1 MELKVLSFYN
11 TIALILR
18 LNFFDS
24 NGATTSVFSTL
35 IGFYIQHFLV
45 STIWGSSHQM
55 VFIVFI
61 AFVVCSGLLYR
72 YAKFVCNRLKLV
84 VFSPICTLK
93 LHSSYRTHYI
103 NHLAAYGA
111 GLLRSK
117 IAVVALLKVNA
128 NLWSGFHLEAVES
141 FLCLRYCILSHYWY
155 TSLKKI
161 CKGRCRT
168 KTLSPLQNIIFLLQ
182 VYFVYRIRFY
192 NWKIFTIIINKF
204 ECTVWWN
211 C

>member
-61 AFVVCSGLLYR
+61 ICRFCMLFLVKSICMVLYAFVVCSGLLYR

-84 VFSPICTLK
+84 IFSPICTLK
-93 LHSSYRTHYI
+93 MHSSYRTHYI
-103 NHLAAYGA
+103 NHLAADWTC
-111 GLLRSK
+111 LLRSK
-117 IAVVALLKVNA
+117 VTVVALLKVNT
-128 NLWSGFHLEAVES
+128 NLSV
-141 FLCLRYCILSHYWY
+141 RM
-155 TSLKKI
+155 
-161 CKGRCRT
+161 
-168 KTLSPLQNIIFLLQ
+168 
-182 VYFVYRIRFY
+182 
-192 NWKIFTIIINKF
+192 FTY
-204 ECTVWWN
+204 
-211 C
+211 